1 MEVLNHVEHN
11 PHKYIKASNTIQKK
25 FSNIL
30 TVHHIG
36 RKKKKTGENDFCD
49 ISSTAELSET
59 EVYVNSL
66 DGRPL
71 CRPLKLTFILPLQ
84 KKVPR
89 TFFQRV
95 TVQT

>member
-1 MEVLNHVEHN
+1 MEVLNQVEHN
-11 PHKYIKASNTIQKK
+11 PHKYIKASNTIEKNL
-25 FSNIL
+25 SNIL
-30 TVHHIG
+30 RTVHHIG
-36 RKKKKTGENDFCD
+36 QKKTGENDFCD
-49 ISSTAELSET
+49 ISSTTELSEA
-59 EVYVNSL
+59 EIHVKSL

-71 CRPLKLTFILPLQ
+71 YRPLKLTFILPLQ